1 MPNGQLHKKDE
12 LPKTI
17 KYKGDSIPLAYCI
30 TYFDGRSGQI
40 MRYLPTNDPTVYTME
55 ELRLSPHNP
64 LSIC

>member
-55 ELRLSPHNP
+55 E
-64 LSIC
+64 